1 MWKDRREV
9 LIIVIIMYMVVK
21 DKKNAYDCI
30 GSEHRKNGF
39 SLFQE
44 KGKLCMIAWYVLY
57 HIPFHLLKISLHQ
70 FSHHHV
76 HGS

>member
-1 MWKDRREV
+1 
-9 LIIVIIMYMVVK
+9 MYMVVK

-57 HIPFHLLKISLHQ
+57 HIPFHLLKNHSIS
-70 FSHHHV
+70 FPTIMYMV
-76 HGS
+76 AEDKGSTLILPRE